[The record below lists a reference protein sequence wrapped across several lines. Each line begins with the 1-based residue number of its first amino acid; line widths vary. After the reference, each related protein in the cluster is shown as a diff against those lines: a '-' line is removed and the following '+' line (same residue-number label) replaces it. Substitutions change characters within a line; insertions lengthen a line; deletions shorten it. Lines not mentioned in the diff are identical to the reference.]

1 MKFQNRVLLAIAF
14 TSGLLAAR
22 PAVAESS
29 DYFVYVGT
37 YTGFKFVTGSK
48 TQLVGQAKSQGVYM
62 MRMNT
67 ETGATTTPA
76 LAAKVVNPSYL
87 TSTPDRK
94 YLYAVTEDPESLGP
108 PLDHES
114 FVSAYAIDQ
123 HTGKLTL
130 LNRVPTGGTSTC
142 HTSMDITGRYIFF
155 ANFGSSSISVI
166 HINPDGSLGEM
177 TAFIQHMGHGG
188 GPMSVQREP
197 HPHMVQISPDNRHL
211 AVSDLGTDKVYT
223 YDFDVNTGSL
233 KPSEQGSVAVE
244 PGGGPR
250 HFEFTSDGKYAYG
263 INEMGG
269 TLSAY
274 DYTPSSGSLTQ
285 IQEEKTAPPNFV
297 GRAGDGEMVLSD
309 DNRFLYQTNRLS
321 TDMEHRIPGTVG
333 VWSINP
339 ADGHVTLVE
348 HTPSGGIMPRGMG
361 MSPNGKYLLTGNQ
374 ISNQI
379 GVFSINRETGK
390 LTHLRTIDSDT
401 PVCFVFVPVK

>member
-1 MKFQNRVLLAIAF
+1 MILTTAF
-14 TSGLLAAR
+14 ASFLWTSLAAR
-22 PAVAESS
+22 AATN

-37 YTGFKFVTGSK
+37 YTGFKYVTGSK

-67 ETGATTTPA
+67 ETGATTAPV
-76 LAAKVVNPSYL
+76 LAAKVLNPSYL
-87 TSTPDRK
+87 ASTPDRK
-94 YLYAVTEDPESLGP
+94 YLYVVTEDPDSLGP

-114 FVSAYAIDQ
+114 FVSAYAIDA

-142 HTSMDITGRYIFF
+142 HTSMDQTGRYIFF
-155 ANFGSSSISVI
+155 ANFGSGSISVI
-166 HINPDGSLGEM
+166 HTNADGSLGEM
-177 TAFIQHMGHGG
+177 TAFDQHLGHGG
-188 GPMSVQREP
+188 SNLSVQTSP

-233 KPSEQGSVAVE
+233 KPTEQRSISVE

-269 TLSAY
+269 TLTSY
-274 DYTPSSGSLTQ
+274 DYTPSSGKLTQ
-285 IQEEKTAPPNFV
+285 IQEEKTSPPHFV
-297 GRAGDGEMVLSD
+297 GRAGDGEMIISD
-309 DNRFLYQTNRLS
+309 DNHFVYQTNRL
-321 TDMEHRIPGTVG
+321 TVGVDHRIPGTVG
-333 VWSINP
+333 VWAIDP
-339 ADGHVTLVE
+339 ATGHVTLVE
-348 HTPSGGIMPRGMG
+348 QAPSGGIMPRGMG
-361 MSPNGKYLLTGNQ
+361 MAPNGKYLLTGNQ

-401 PVCFVFVPVK
+401 PVCFIFAPVVGAASR